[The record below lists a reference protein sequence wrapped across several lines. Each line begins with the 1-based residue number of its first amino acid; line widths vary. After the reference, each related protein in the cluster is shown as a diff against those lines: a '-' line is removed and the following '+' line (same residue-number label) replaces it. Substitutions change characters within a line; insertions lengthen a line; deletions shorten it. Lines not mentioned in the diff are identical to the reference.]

1 MATVMENP
9 ALRAAY
15 KAARH
20 KGHRR
25 SATSSSNY
33 HTDVTHFHEESND

>member
-1 MATVMENP
+1 MATAVELP
-9 ALRAAY
+9 VLRAAY
-15 KAARH
+15 ITARH

-33 HTDVTHFHEESND
+33 HTDVTHFREESNE

>member
-1 MATVMENP
+1 MATAVEFPM
-9 ALRAAY
+9 LRSAY
-15 KAARH
+15 ITARY

-33 HTDVTHFHEESND
+33 HTDVTHFHEEGNE